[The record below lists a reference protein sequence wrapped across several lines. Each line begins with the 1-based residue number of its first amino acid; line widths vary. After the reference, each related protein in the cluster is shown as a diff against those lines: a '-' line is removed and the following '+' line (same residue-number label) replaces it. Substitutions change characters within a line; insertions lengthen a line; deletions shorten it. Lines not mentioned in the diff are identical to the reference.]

1 MNRKCFLDM
10 SYMLRLSILTI
21 VAANYISANV
31 KVLHIIIQDFGCIA
45 VPSLTNVFDHETFQS
60 YLLPLL
66 S

>member
-31 KVLHIIIQDFGCIA
+31 KVLHIIIQDF
-45 VPSLTNVFDHETFQS
+45 
-60 YLLPLL
+60 
-66 S
+66 